1 MTSPKPTPPTKM
13 AKRTLPNLP
22 ATLSQFGA
30 QSGRFEEVSDL
41 ESVAPRFKELPVSF
55 VAAGSFFFPA

>member
-1 MTSPKPTPPTKM
+1 M